1 MIPFFPDPY
10 PDELLYSVC
19 ARYQDQVQYP
29 TTWSV
34 VKDLFGIKRTV
45 AVVDLPSRLGNL
57 VAALPPGHCYTVERF
72 INEHTLLPF
81 YSPFC
86 VPEQIKIVRE
96 DMQGTN
102 GSKIHGRL
110 GLLINHRQE
119 WLQFCPLCAASDEKQ
134 FGEHYWHRLH
144 QVPGVIACPVHA
156 IFLEKSKVNLRHQ
169 VRRYQFISAKQAI
182 QITSPRFLNF
192 SAPCHKGLLNIAHD
206 VAWLLRQ
213 RNLVPGLNFLGE
225 RYRSLLTERGLA
237 TYSGRVRNMHQL
249 TDAFKNFHTPDLLQ
263 WLQCELDEKIGENWL
278 VRLLRVAT
286 KKTSQ
291 NPLYHLLLIHFLG
304 YTAEEF
310 FKQPTSAFNPFGE
323 EPWPCLNPASN
334 HFKQLVIKKYYLS
347 HSYEDGRLRNQPLGV
362 FCCSCGFAYSRIGPD
377 LLPSDRFRISQVKS
391 YGLTWETA
399 LRNLWSEPAIS
410 FKEISR
416 RLGFSE
422 TAVMMQAVRL
432 GLSFPRLGPNGRK
445 TQLTKLLR
453 SRNDKAQATE
463 LNKLES
469 YRTALLS
476 AMAENLGAG
485 RSLLRVKFKRIYSW
499 LYTYD
504 YEWLNALIPSRRS
517 QKESN
522 PQQPPRVDWKKRDAQ
537 LADLARLTA
546 LRLKNTP
553 GRPVQITKQAISRD
567 IGQVTLISKNLDKLP
582 LTAKALADV
591 VETAEELAIRRVQWA
606 HECFLKEDIHP
617 KQYQLISRASM
628 GWKMAASPQVKKAI
642 ATALESLDPLQKS

>member
-34 VKDLFGIKRTV
+34 VKDLFGIERAV

-57 VAALPPGHCYTVERF
+57 VAALPLGHCYTVEQF
-72 INEHTLLPF
+72 IDDHTLLPF

-86 VPEQIKIVRE
+86 LPEQIKLVRE

-110 GLLINHRQE
+110 GLLINRRQE

-134 FGEHYWHRLH
+134 FGEPYWHRLH
-144 QVPGVIACPVHA
+144 QVPGVMVCPVHA
-156 IFLEKSKVNLRHQ
+156 VFLEKSQVNLRHQ
-169 VRRYQFISAKQAI
+169 VKRYQFISAKQAI

-192 SAPCHKGLLNIAHD
+192 SAPCHKGLLNIARD
-206 VAWLLRQ
+206 VAWLLCQ
-213 RNLVPGLNFLGE
+213 RNLVPGFNFLGE
-225 RYRSLLTERGLA
+225 RYRRLLTECGLA
-237 TYSGRVRNMHQL
+237 AYSGRVRNMHQL
-249 TDAFKNFHTPDLLQ
+249 IDAFKNFHPPDLLQ

-278 VRLLRVAT
+278 VRLLRVAS
-286 KKTSQ
+286 KNKSQ

-304 YTAEEF
+304 YTTEEF
-310 FKQPTSAFNPFGE
+310 FKQKSAFAPFGRG
-323 EPWPCLNPASN
+323 PWPCLNPASD
-334 HFKQLVIKKYYLS
+334 HFKQLLINEYHLS
-347 HSYEDGRLRNQPLGV
+347 YSYEHGRLRNQPVGV
-362 FCCSCGFAYSRIGPD
+362 FSCTCGFVYSRIGSD
-377 LLPSDRFRISQVKS
+377 LLSEDRFRISRVKAF
-391 YGLTWETA
+391 GLIWETA
-399 LRNLWSEPAIS
+399 LRNLWSDPTIS
-410 FKEISR
+410 FKEILR

-422 TAVMMQAVRL
+422 PTVMMQAVRL

-445 TQLTKLLR
+445 TQLTKLLN
-453 SRNDKAQATE
+453 SRNDKTKATE

-469 YRTALLS
+469 YRMALLS
-476 AMAENLGAG
+476 AMAENPGAG

-504 YEWLNALIPSRRS
+504 YEWLNVLIPSRRS

-567 IGQVTLISKNLDKLP
+567 IGQVTLISKNLSKLP
-582 LTAKALADV
+582 LTAKALAEV

-606 HECFLKEDIHP
+606 HECFLKENIHP
-617 KQYQLISRASM
+617 KRYQLISRASM
-628 GWKMAASPQVKKAI
+628 GRKMADSPQVKKAI
-642 ATALESLDPLQKS
+642 ATALESLDPLNT